1 MRLSRKSILVDAG
14 PLVALGDPGDN
25 AHHAALAWARITPLP
40 LVSTW
45 AVITEAAH
53 FLHRAKGPLFRQIQ
67 SGSLLIEELTA
78 ADMSRLLSI
87 FEKYPQA
94 DFADASLV
102 LIAER
107 LGITNIATLDARDFS
122 IYRTAS
128 GTSFKNVFQ
137 AT

>member
-1 MRLSRKSILVDAG
+1 MLLSRKSILVDAG
-14 PLVALGDPGDN
+14 PLVALGDPDDN
-25 AHHAALAWARITPLP
+25 AHHAALVWARKAPLP

-45 AVITEAAH
+45 AVITEASH
-53 FLHRAKGPLFRQIQ
+53 FLHRAKRPLFRQIE
-67 SGSLLIEELTA
+67 SGALLIDELTSL
-78 ADMSRLLSI
+78 DMPRLLSI

-122 IYRTAS
+122 VYRTAS
-128 GTSFKNVFQ
+128 GAGFTNVFKP
-137 AT
+137 T